1 MNQLEI
7 VQLNFRNNQ
16 KTIKQYLKCIE
27 RSCNILELEIPPV
40 YFIYQDESNF
50 FLFDQNLNYISSDYR
65 DVGKNINFMKFIR
78 NEYVIYVNCCAFAD
92 PTLIIIKA
100 YELVRHIYQLK
111 MISYFETMNKNIK
124 AGQTSENNEDIRKLE
139 NSSTYQKLESNIRS
153 WKYCYQNKNKNKVS
167 NELNIKGNKNVSL
180 IEADM
185 MAFSYLMMKKYHRI
199 NIDYKIENKKD
210 FRKSVDFVNETIFNF
225 IT

>member
-1 MNQLEI
+1 
-7 VQLNFRNNQ
+7 
-16 KTIKQYLKCIE
+16 
-27 RSCNILELEIPPV
+27 
-40 YFIYQDESNF
+40 
-50 FLFDQNLNYISSDYR
+50 
-65 DVGKNINFMKFIR
+65 MKFIR

-139 NSSTYQKLESNIRS
+139 NSSTYQKLELNIRS